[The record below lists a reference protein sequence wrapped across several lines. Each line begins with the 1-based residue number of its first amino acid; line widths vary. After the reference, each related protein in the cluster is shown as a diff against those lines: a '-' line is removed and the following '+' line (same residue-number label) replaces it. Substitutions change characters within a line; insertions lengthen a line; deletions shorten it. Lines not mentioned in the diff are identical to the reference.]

1 MAFSRYFASTRWA
14 LTISCIKKLWSC
26 NCGRQIEQMKLNK
39 FKRTLTKHSE
49 GVRPTGMC
57 ACHLLVIIRIRFGS
71 LSTDTMGHFEF
82 YCGFCRIYNVKLQYG
97 FNIMEAAVWDPWC
110 ETYSMRSSMISTG
123 PNKIY
128 RIDFKLEND
137 RIWRQ
142 SDARAIWKASINY
155 QKLYNNKNFWN
166 WFLDADQTNN
176 ISNFPIRMAG
186 ISVYLASKVPTGR
199 TSKF

>member
-1 MAFSRYFASTRWA
+1 
-14 LTISCIKKLWSC
+14 
-26 NCGRQIEQMKLNK
+26 
-39 FKRTLTKHSE
+39 
-49 GVRPTGMC
+49 
-57 ACHLLVIIRIRFGS
+57 
-71 LSTDTMGHFEF
+71 
-82 YCGFCRIYNVKLQYG
+82 
-97 FNIMEAAVWDPWC
+97 
-110 ETYSMRSSMISTG
+110 MISTG

-128 RIDFKLEND
+128 RIDFKLENN

-186 ISVYLASKVPTGR
+186 ISVYLASKVPTGK